1 MHASRMAAM
10 LEPENAIAEDI
21 LSLLLLIE
29 IGSRKKVKSPENG
42 KEKEQWMSELNIY
55 DAKKLRV

>member
-1 MHASRMAAM
+1 MAAM